1 MESLDP
7 VFFELSSEM
16 MGIFDLNWKALNLN
30 SHWSTNLGYS
40 KQELLNISFADL
52 IHPEDLKYTEEIGER
67 LKRDLVVGNVENRY
81 RTKAGKYIYLRWN
94 YKIDLARGLVFT
106 TATNITERKVQEEI
120 ARQTNRVAGLGNW
133 SVDLSTNQVYWSP
146 EMWELFGLNPEFVQT
161 KDNWALTLETSLSF
175 FGKDK
180 ELVRQKYLNL
190 VENGE
195 TYDIEVTV
203 TTPAGRTFPVRV
215 IGAAMEENG
224 VRSRTYGT
232 IQDIT
237 KLKESEKILKYQQY
251 LLNGIFEASPA
262 LIFVKDL
269 EGKYILV
276 SRKFEQFM
284 GRTKDE
290 LLGRTDF
297 DFFPDF
303 AAKKFVRQDREVALG
318 GVHVNFEDDV
328 RDSQGNEKH
337 YHTEKF
343 PLSDESGRIIA
354 IAGVSTD
361 ITDLHRYQ
369 KELVHAKEA
378 AEFGTRAKSEF
389 LANMSHEIRTP
400 MNSIM
405 GMADLLAESS
415 LDEEQKEYVTILNR
429 AAESLLTLINDILD
443 LSKIESGL
451 MKIEK
456 EPFSLREAIA
466 NSVEMLRIK
475 ATQKNLK
482 LDYTV
487 EDAVPQYIIG
497 DSAKVQQILVNL
509 IGNAIKFTD
518 AGQVKVQANF
528 IQDRNEVEVVVEDTG
543 IGLSAE
549 QLKVLFTRF
558 SQGDSSI
565 TRRFGGTGLGLS
577 ISKELVEKM
586 GGFIGVQSKH
596 HQGSKFFFTLP
607 L

>member
-1 MESLDP
+1 MDSLDP
-7 VFFELSSEM
+7 VFFELSNEM
-16 MGIFDLNWKALNLN
+16 MAIFDLNWKAVKLN
-30 SHWSTNLGYS
+30 SHWSTNLGYT
-40 KQELLNISFADL
+40 KEELLNISFAEL
-52 IHPEDLKYTEEIGER
+52 IHPDDLKYTAEIGER
-67 LKRDLVVGNVENRY
+67 IKKEVVVGNVENRY
-81 RTKAGKYIYLRWN
+81 RTKNGKYIYLRWN
-94 YKIDLARGLVFT
+94 YKVDKDRGLVFT
-106 TATNITERKVQEEI
+106 TATNITEQKVQEEI

-146 EMWELFGLNPEFVQT
+146 EMWELFGLTPDFVQT
-161 KDNWALTLETSLSF
+161 KENWALTLETSLSF

-180 ELVRQKYLNL
+180 EIVRQKYQNL
-190 VENGE
+190 VEKGE
-195 TYDIEVTV
+195 TYDIEVSV
-203 TTPAGRTFPVRV
+203 STPDGRNFPVRV

-237 KLKESEKILKYQQY
+237 KIKESEKILKYQQY

-284 GRTKDE
+284 GRTKAE

-303 AAKKFVRQDREVALG
+303 AAKRFVRQDREVAAS
-318 GVHVNFEDDV
+318 GVHVTFEDDV
-328 RDSQGNEKH
+328 KNSDGQDKH

-343 PLSDESGRIIA
+343 PLSDENGKIIA
-354 IAGVSTD
+354 VAGVASD
-361 ITDLHRYQ
+361 ITELHRYQ

-378 AEFGTRAKSEF
+378 AEFGTRAKSQF

-405 GMADLLAESS
+405 GMADLLSESS
-415 LDEEQKEYVTILNR
+415 LDEEQKEYVTILSR
-429 AAESLLTLINDILD
+429 AAESLLNLINDILD

-451 MKIEK
+451 MTLDK

-466 NSVEMLRIK
+466 HSVEMLRIK
-475 ATQKNLK
+475 ATQKNLN
-482 LDYTV
+482 LSYEV
-487 EDAVPQYIIG
+487 EEAVPQYIIG
-497 DSAKVQQILVNL
+497 DSARVQQILVNL

-518 AGQVKVQANF
+518 AGEVKVQANF
-528 IQDRNEVEVVVEDTG
+528 IKDRNEVEVVVEDTG
-543 IGLSAE
+543 IGLTAE
-549 QLKVLFTRF
+549 QLKGLFTRF

-586 GGFIGVQSKH
+586 GGFIGVQSKY
-596 HQGSKFFFTLP
+596 HQGSKFFFTLQ